1 MQSTI
6 KLAPL
11 LFILATSCGE
21 TTAFRETEL
30 GRFEVTV
37 GGESSSNS
45 PSADGTVSLESIGD
59 EPSSEEVA
67 TTEAKAAAKSAV
79 VKSVFGEADEP
90 ALSAGAESEGETGV
104 ANGGSYQGA
113 DVSDQQTL
121 DLCSKLFRGKAK
133 NIRLVRASDA
143 SSSLRTGANTVLAV
157 RLSGNQSQFKLNIAG
172 TEKLAGL
179 CIVATGNQPQSNIS
193 SSADIG
199 QIVYV
204 ARGNKSQA
212 HFAFTS
218 ARLDSAFVDL
228 KGHAHRV
235 SFKGIG
241 PETCDT
247 IDPDQSQTSIQCE

>member
-1 MQSTI
+1 M
-6 KLAPL
+6 
-11 LFILATSCGE
+11 
-21 TTAFRETEL
+21 
-30 GRFEVTV
+30 GRFEVTL
-37 GGESSSNS
+37 GGESNSNS
-45 PSADGTVSLESIGD
+45 PSADGTVSLESIGN
-59 EPSSEEVA
+59 EPSSEEGA
-67 TTEAKAAAKSAV
+67 TSEAKAAANSAV
-79 VKSVFGEADEP
+79 VKSVFGEADES
-90 ALSAGAESEGETGV
+90 ALSAGAEDGAKGEAGV

-157 RLSGNQSQFKLNIAG
+157 RLSGNQSQLKLNIGG

-179 CIVATGNQPQSNIS
+179 CIVATGNQPQSDIS

-228 KGHAHRV
+228 RGHAHRV